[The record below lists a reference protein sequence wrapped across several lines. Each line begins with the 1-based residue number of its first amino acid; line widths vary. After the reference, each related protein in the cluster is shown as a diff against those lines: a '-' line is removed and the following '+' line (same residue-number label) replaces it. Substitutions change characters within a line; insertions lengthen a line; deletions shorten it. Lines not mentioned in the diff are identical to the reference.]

1 MTKIFPAALFTIVV
15 TCTLAAKDAPTQV
28 INWPQTGSV
37 VVRITLGKFK
47 EISSVAGQ
55 HNYLIDTTAENLWNK
70 KISHLGF
77 NLYLYDKN
85 KVRIGDGWITIEN
98 VPPGQSVKFQ
108 TTVHAL
114 GTPVSVELAVN
125 SVPAELQPLAPP
137 KKISM
142 TVNSV
147 PQGAV
152 LSVDGVEAG
161 TTPKLVQL
169 TVGKHS
175 LGFVKEGFYTG
186 TFPLEIGPDDVSG
199 GSVSYELGTSA
210 YDTIELRDGT
220 VLSGDLVAVSGME
233 VRVRVAGTIQ
243 SLDRNKV
250 KRILLTE
257 RDPAN

>member
-1 MTKIFPAALFTIVV
+1 MTKTVVAAFFTIFV
-15 TCTLAAKDAPTQV
+15 TCTLAAKDAPIQV
-28 INWPQTGSV
+28 ITWPQTGPA
-37 VVRITLGKFK
+37 VVRVTIGKFK
-47 EISSVAGQ
+47 EISTVAGQ
-55 HNYLIDTTAENLWNK
+55 HNYVIDTMAENLWNK

-77 NLYLYDKN
+77 NLYLFDKS
-85 KVRIGDGWITIEN
+85 KVRIGDGWIALDN
-98 VPPGQSVKFQ
+98 VAPGQTVKFQ

-125 SVPAELQPLAPP
+125 SVPAELRPLAPP
-137 KKISM
+137 KKVSM

-175 LGFVKEGFYTG
+175 LGFTKEGFNTG

-210 YDTIELRDGT
+210 HDTLELRDGS
-220 VLSGDLVAVSGME
+220 VLSCDLVSVSGME
-233 VRVRVAGTIQ
+233 IRVRVAGAIQ